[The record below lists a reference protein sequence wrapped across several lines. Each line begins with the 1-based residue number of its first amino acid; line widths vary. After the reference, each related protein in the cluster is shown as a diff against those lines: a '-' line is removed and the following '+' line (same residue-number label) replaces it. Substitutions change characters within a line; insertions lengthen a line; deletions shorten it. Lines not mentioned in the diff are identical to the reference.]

1 MHIIFDND
9 GVLVDSEPVINDATI
24 RGLMEYGVTAQPED
38 FLPFVGAGE
47 DRYVGG
53 VAEKY
58 GLTYRT
64 EMKERVHEIYYDLIA
79 DKLKPHKGALELLA
93 KVSRLP
99 GKVALASSSD
109 HEKIRA
115 SLDAAG
121 IPADA
126 FDLIVSGEEVPH
138 KKPSPDIYLETA
150 RRIGATPSE
159 CIVIEDAVNG
169 VQAAKSAGMIC
180 VAVTNSFSRET
191 LAEAGA
197 DYIVSGLSE
206 ILSLGLF
213 REIKS

>member
-9 GVLVDSEPVINDATI
+9 GVLVDSEPVINAAAI
-24 RGLMEYGVTAQPED
+24 RGLREYGVDARPRD

-64 EMKERVHEIYYDLIA
+64 EMKERVHAIYYDLIA
-79 DKLKPHKGALELLA
+79 DRLKPHEGALELLE
-93 KVSRLP
+93 KVRHLP

-115 SLDAAG
+115 SLHAAG
-121 IPADA
+121 IPLDA
-126 FDLIVSGEEVPH
+126 FDLIVSGEEVPR

-150 RRIGATPSE
+150 RRIGADPSD
-159 CIVIEDAVNG
+159 CVVIEDAVNG
-169 VQAAKSAGMIC
+169 VMAAKAAGMNC
-180 VAVTNSFSRET
+180 VAVTSSFSREQ
-191 LAEAGA
+191 LQNAGA
-197 DYIVSGLSE
+197 DHIVSGLSE
-206 ILSLGLF
+206 VLSLELF
-213 REIKS
+213 S